1 VSPSPAIAADVA
13 QCKSAISA
21 APNLPADV
29 KTKLKSLCD
38 EAAKGNPAAL
48 RAATARVCEEIV
60 KETLPASTQAAA
72 LAACPKP

>member
-1 VSPSPAIAADVA
+1 
-13 QCKSAISA
+13 
-21 APNLPADV
+21 V